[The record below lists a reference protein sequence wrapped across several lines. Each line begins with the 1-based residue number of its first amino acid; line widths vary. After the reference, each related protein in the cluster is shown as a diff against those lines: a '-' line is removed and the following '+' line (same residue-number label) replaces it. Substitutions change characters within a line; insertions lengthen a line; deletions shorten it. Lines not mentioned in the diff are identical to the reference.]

1 MKFLV
6 ADLFKSLKKYL
17 IMRSSMSRS
26 SEQRRE
32 LQQRVIAFLNREQVD
47 FIDKIGKDALFSK
60 GTKLSRS
67 RIISSLVDLMIELDI
82 NGEGISSLEE
92 LKQRIKEK
100 LHPVDNT
107 GAAGLTPREI
117 FTYKNNKGH

>member
-1 MKFLV
+1 MDRCL
-6 ADLFKSLKKYL
+6 
-17 IMRSSMSRS
+17 
-26 SEQRRE
+26 EQRRQ

-67 RIISSLVDLMIELDI
+67 KIISSLVDLIIELDI
-82 NGEGISSLEE
+82 NGEGLSSPGE

-100 LHPVDNT
+100 IHPVGST
-107 GAAGLTPREI
+107 VSAEPTPREI
-117 FTYKNNKGH
+117 LTFKNKRS